1 MKVYTVFDLRSLCLA
16 ALVGFWSAG
25 SLGQSL
31 TGITDREC
39 TYGNC
44 IDGRGTLKLSSQWG
58 KGEYMGNFKDG
69 EFHGYGRLE
78 VPISF
83 IEEEV
88 YAGNWVKGLREG
100 RGTHW
105 NGKGK
110 LYIGERGNNKRH
122 GQGSY
127 FFNLPEWR

>member
-83 IEEEV
+83 I
-88 YAGNWVKGLREG
+88 
-100 RGTHW
+100 
-105 NGKGK
+105 
-110 LYIGERGNNKRH
+110 
-122 GQGSY
+122 
-127 FFNLPEWR
+127 